1 MMSANTSQFF
11 YHYAIYTYQNPQ
23 SNRKLQNIYKKIL
36 VEKKEKEIILNWK
49 EFNKQEKVIKN
60 RIILYAVKQLLG
72 STQGIEKVHIEAII
86 KLCDNN
92 IGNKF
97 LTPNKKIKIL
107 VNDKKIFFRA
117 QN

>member
-1 MMSANTSQFF
+1 
-11 YHYAIYTYQNPQ
+11 
-23 SNRKLQNIYKKIL
+23 
-36 VEKKEKEIILNWK
+36 
-49 EFNKQEKVIKN
+49 
-60 RIILYAVKQLLG
+60 LYAVKQLLG